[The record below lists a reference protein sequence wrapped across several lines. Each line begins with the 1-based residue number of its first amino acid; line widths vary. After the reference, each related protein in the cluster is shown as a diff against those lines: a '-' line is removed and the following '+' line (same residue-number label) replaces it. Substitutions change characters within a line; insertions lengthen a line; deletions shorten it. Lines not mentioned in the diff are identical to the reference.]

1 MNFLQTTISI
11 LLLVP
16 VASESRPVVKFDDE
30 DEGKK
35 PSPSGAVS
43 FSSGKRIPLIRLGK
57 PAKQVMPLDL
67 ISHDL
72 ARIQRLFGTSPLST
86 SAVASISADDRTWD
100 QDQFTTILGFGESM
114 SLQKVMFDT
123 GSDFSWIRC
132 NWKDNN
138 SAEIDEAVRYAPSDS
153 KSSKLT
159 TCRSPTCYEAGGY
172 CISNADY
179 YCSFS
184 ARYMDSSNTQG
195 TVLTDTLTLTPSV
208 SVNNFIFGC
217 ASSDPEGHSGVADGL
232 IGLGRG
238 ATSLAQQILPT
249 LQNGFSYCIP
259 STNNNKSGFL
269 TFGRMDEP
277 STNITFTEMFRH
289 RTHTSLYFVD
299 LTNIYVG
306 DESIPVPVEQET
318 FVDSSIAF
326 TYIPPE
332 VHAKLTTIFR
342 QEIQEYLI
350 PDNASIFNG
359 CFNFTDA
366 PDRIYIPQVT
376 FSFNDGAEF
385 NLGVDGTLY
394 KPVEGERIDCL
405 AFQLQEGISMIGTLA
420 QQSIEV
426 VYDTNNAKLGFG
438 VSGSC

>member
-1 MNFLQTTISI
+1 VNCFCRKNVRQR
-11 LLLVP
+11 V
-16 VASESRPVVKFDDE
+16 DDIAFSA
-30 DEGKK
+30 G
-35 PSPSGAVS
+35 S
-43 FSSGKRIPLIRLGK
+43 FSSGRKVQLIRLGK
-57 PAKQVMPLDL
+57 PPKQAMPLDL

-72 ARIQRLFGTSPLST
+72 ARIYRLFGTTPLST
-86 SAVASISADDRTWD
+86 SAVVSISADDRTWD
-100 QDQFTTILGFGESM
+100 QDQFTTVLGFGDPIRH
-114 SLQKVMFDT
+114 QKVMFDT
-123 GSDFSWIRC
+123 ASDFSWIRC

-138 SAEIDEAVRYAPSDS
+138 SAEIDEGVRYAPSDS

-184 ARYMDSSNTQG
+184 TRYMDSSNRQG
-195 TVLTDTLTLTPSV
+195 TILTDTLTLTPSV

-217 ASSDPEGHSGVADGL
+217 ASSDPEGQSGGADGL

-238 ATSLAQQILPT
+238 ATSLAQQIYPT

-259 STNNNKSGFL
+259 STNNNKTGFL

-277 STNITFTEMFRH
+277 STDITFTEMFRH

-299 LTNIYVG
+299 LTDIYIG
-306 DESIPVPVEQET
+306 DESIPVQKEQET
-318 FVDSSIAF
+318 FVDSGTMF

-342 QEIQEYLI
+342 REFQEYLI
-350 PDNASIFNG
+350 PDNASRFNG

-376 FSFNDGAEF
+376 FSFNDGAQF

-394 KPVEGERIDCL
+394 KPMLGGRIACL
-405 AFQLQEGISMIGTLA
+405 AFQPQEGISMIGRLA

-438 VSGSC
+438 ISGSC